1 MRRAIVVAFVAVWAW
16 VVLVGP
22 AVPLAAEV
30 KMRFAGNLPP
40 ANSNSKAM
48 EVFKEEVARLSG
60 GQIRVDTFP
69 GMQLGGAKENVDMT
83 KSGSLEATYVG
94 VAFLTGFVPKLNLL
108 NLPFAW
114 KDRHTAFVV
123 LDGPIGKELE
133 GDLNRA
139 GFKLIGFWENGW
151 RHITNSKRPIRT
163 PEDLKGIKIRVQPAE
178 VYLKTFRA
186 FGANPGPMDIKEVYS
201 ALQQGVMDA
210 QENPFANIYNLK
222 FYEVQKYLTVA
233 GYTYDL
239 MGAVMHKR
247 FFDTLAPEHQR
258 AVDAAARTATVFQRR
273 QAEAGDAVALENLKK
288 AGMQVNVLTPQELA
302 LFQERVKGVY
312 KEFEKDLGKDL
323 IERFLAANR

>member
-1 MRRAIVVAFVAVWAW
+1 MRKPLLTFA
-16 VVLVGP
+16 LTLL
-22 AVPLAAEV
+22 LAAPAAAQEI
-30 KMRFAGNLPP
+30 KIRFAGNLPA

-48 EVFKEEVARLSG
+48 EVFKEEAAKLSG
-60 GQIRVDTFP
+60 GKIKVDTFP

-94 VAFLTGFVPKLNLL
+94 VAFLTGFVPRLNLL

-114 KDRHTAFVV
+114 KDRQTAFKI

-133 GDLNRA
+133 GDLGRA
-139 GFKLIGFWENGW
+139 GFRLLGFWENGW

-163 PEDLKGIKIRVQPAE
+163 PEDLRGIKIRVQPAE

-186 FGANPGPMDIKEVYS
+186 FGANPTPMDIKEVYS
-201 ALQQGVMDA
+201 ALQQGVIDA

-239 MGAVMHKR
+239 MGAVMNKR
-247 FFDTLAPEHQR
+247 LYDGLSPEHRR
-258 AVDAAARTATVFQRR
+258 AVDGAAHAATEFQRK
-273 QAEAGDAVALENLKK
+273 QAEADDAVALENLKK
-288 AGMQVNVLTPQELA
+288 AGMQVNVLTAQELA
-302 LFQERVKGVY
+302 PFRERVRGLY
-312 KEFEKDLGKDL
+312 GEFERDLGKDL
-323 IERFLAANR
+323 VDRFLAANR